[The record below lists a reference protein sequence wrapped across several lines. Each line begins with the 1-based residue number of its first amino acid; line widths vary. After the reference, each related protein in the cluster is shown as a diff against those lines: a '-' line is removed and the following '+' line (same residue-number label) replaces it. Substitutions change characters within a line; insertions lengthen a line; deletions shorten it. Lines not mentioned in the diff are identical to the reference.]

1 VQLATR
7 DVLRVSP
14 GVVRSLEAGAD
25 GLEVL
30 IFGPHIEG
38 DAEVI
43 ADFWS
48 E

>member
-7 DVLRVSP
+7 DVLPVSP
-14 GVVRSLEAGAD
+14 GVVRSLEAGTD
-25 GLEVL
+25 GFEVL
-30 IFGPHIEG
+30 VFGPYIEG